1 MPAVTL
7 GFEEIEDRLRILR
20 RRVNLFTAQHVGYVT
35 ASVLALA
42 VAALVLAA
50 LRGSPLM
57 FRITFYAGLVATL
70 TVLIGAPLV
79 LYQRWR
85 DLPHVAAL
93 ADERARLKDRLVT
106 LLTAR
111 ERRPPSRLAGLLLA
125 DVLALG
131 QRWNPRAIAPRR
143 VPHSVYA
150 FLLAL
155 ATLGSTLFISR
166 PEPPAAHDS
175 VALTASG
182 SAEGAEAARALAG
195 AKLVGKPEAA
205 PHPGES
211 GQNAPQPDGSA
222 DLAPLSTQ
230 NMSGDVPAHGPGAP
244 KLSDDGDAQTP
255 DNPSKDEL
263 AQQLQQLIRQA
274 FNAEAAGKPQQLAQ
288 NQPQRAQ
295 RAESGEHGDGAIK
308 DRNPSHD
315 SRGQLDRESK
325 GDGKTRSDRQQAGD
339 NEKQNGDPRANPAQ
353 ANQRDNEQ
361 PHSAQTAGS
370 QPSSEGQNSEHGEVG
385 PNGSNPGNLLAKQAK
400 PGANAAAEPKTFKL
414 TLTSFLQGIPRKT
427 DSQPPPPHGR
437 VTDDGFANAER
448 GTATLSEQQ
457 LGDDLLRKTD
467 VPPEFEDIVRR
478 VYSQRPES

>member
-1 MPAVTL
+1 MPAVIL

-57 FRITFYAGLVATL
+57 FRITFYAGLVATF

-131 QRWNPRAIAPRR
+131 QRWDPRAIAPRR
-143 VPHSVYA
+143 VPHSVYV

-155 ATLGSTLFISR
+155 ATLGSTAFIAR
-166 PEPPAAHDS
+166 PEPPAAHEA
-175 VALTASG
+175 VALPASG
-182 SAEGAEAARALAG
+182 SAEAAAAAQALAG
-195 AKLVGKPEAA
+195 GKLVGKPQAA

-230 NMSGDVPAHGPGAP
+230 NMTGDVPAHGPGAP
-244 KLSDDGDAQTP
+244 KLSNDGDSQTP
-255 DNPSKDEL
+255 DNPRNGEL
-263 AQQLQQLIRQA
+263 APQLQQLIRQA

-288 NQPQRAQ
+288 NQSQ
-295 RAESGEHGDGAIK
+295 RAESPEHRAGATK

-315 SRGQLDRESK
+315 DRGQPDRESK
-325 GDGKTRSDRQQAGD
+325 GDSKTQSDHQQSGSND
-339 NEKQNGDPRANPAQ
+339 KPNGDARVNSDQ
-353 ANQRDNEQ
+353 AKPRDNEQ
-361 PHSAQTAGS
+361 LHAAQNPGS

-400 PGANAAAEPKTFKL
+400 PGANGTAEPKTFKL
-414 TLTSFLQGIPRKT
+414 TLNSFLQGMPRKT
-427 DSQPPPPHGR
+427 DAQPPPPHGR
-437 VTDDGFANAER
+437 VTDDGFAEVAR

-467 VPPEFEDIVRR
+467 VPPEFEDVVRR